1 MTLLQNCGKS
11 FLTVAAGGSAVAAP
25 AAHAGSF
32 SVSPVRIFMDAR
44 ERATGVT
51 IINEG
56 DTELLMQAEIFQWK
70 QKPDGTDDL
79 QPTQDLVLA
88 PPILKLAKGARQVV
102 RLANLR
108 PVPVGEQQ
116 TYRLIVREVPEA
128 MAPSGPNV
136 QIQVALAFS
145 LPVFITPPGAR
156 RDLTCSATRSSAT
169 ALLAT
174 CENRGQAYAQ
184 AANFT
189 LSTPS
194 GNTLLSSDIKGGYIL
209 PAVKRSFEITSE
221 GSRVPSGPLKLQVTQ
236 DDGSKQVFDVQLAE

>member
-1 MTLLQNCGKS
+1 MIPTKNRGRVLLACAAAAAA
-11 FLTVAAGGSAVAAP
+11 TVVTPP
-25 AAHAGSF
+25 ASAGSF

-51 IINEG
+51 VINEG
-56 DTELLMQAEIFQWK
+56 DTDLVMQAEVFLWK

-108 PVPVGEQQ
+108 PVPVGDQQ

-128 MAPSGPNV
+128 LAQTPGV
-136 QIQVALAFS
+136 KIQVALAFS
-145 LPVFITPPGAR
+145 LPVFITPPGAK
-156 RDLTCSATRSSAT
+156 RDLACSATRSGPSS
-169 ALLAT
+169 LLAT

-189 LSTPS
+189 LITPS
-194 GNTLLSSDIKGGYIL
+194 GNTLATADVKGGYIL
-209 PAVKRSFEITSE
+209 PNVKRSFEINGE
-221 GSRVPSGPLKLQVTQ
+221 GSRVPGGPLKLQVTQ
-236 DDGSKQVFDVQLAE
+236 DDGSKQVFDVTVPE